1 MGNATL
7 KPGILEVGS
16 GIGFAIDGT
25 PGGWKPV
32 DRVGHLPEDD

>member
-25 PGGWKPV
+25 PRGGW
-32 DRVGHLPEDD
+32 GG